1 MIYNAFR
8 ELFFARGCFSPDEV
22 ASSGMYLNKNDF
34 TRWCRNGWLVKL
46 RNGLYTFPEYIRFP
60 NFVFHAAVKM
70 YPSYVSLHSALIYH
84 GFISSQ
90 LNTQVSCV
98 SPLKTMSFKN
108 ALGKFNY
115 QKMHPRLLFGYEP
128 QSNGGFPFQV
138 ATPEKAL
145 LDLFYLNPSLFDTE
159 QGIRAFALEEKALY
173 ENWNPDVLYASLQE
187 FENLALERRVAIFTT
202 MYGL

>member
-1 MIYNAFR
+1 MIFRAAKIRDFFKKCYTKTCIFVPMIYNAFR

-70 YPSYVSLHSALIYH
+70 YPSYVSLHSAL
-84 GFISSQ
+84 
-90 LNTQVSCV
+90 
-98 SPLKTMSFKN
+98 N